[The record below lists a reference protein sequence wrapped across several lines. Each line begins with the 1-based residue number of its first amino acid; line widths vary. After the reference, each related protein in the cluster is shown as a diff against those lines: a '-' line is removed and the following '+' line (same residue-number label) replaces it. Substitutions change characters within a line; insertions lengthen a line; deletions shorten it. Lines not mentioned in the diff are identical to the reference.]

1 MQDNRYNIMVNKFQI
16 EGPIFIGRSCTEY
29 LKMFNLD
36 LQDLKDKKILD
47 CAAGASSFTAKMTG
61 RGYDVK
67 AVDILYGKDPS
78 FLQKRCKDHLI
89 ALVSALSKLEGHF
102 VWNFFENLD
111 ELKKTR
117 LEACR
122 QFFEDYKNNREKY
135 IKADLLNL
143 PFKDNAFNVV
153 LCSHLLFIYDHR
165 LSYEFHINA
174 VKEMLRVTSEDVLIH
189 PLVRHKAIKSRY
201 VKKVAE
207 DLPDVDVMIE
217 RVDYEFR
224 NGGNEMIR
232 INKSE
237 VT

>member
-1 MQDNRYNIMVNKFQI
+1 MDSKFQI
-16 EGPIFIGRSCTEY
+16 EGPIFIGRSYEEY

-61 RGYDVK
+61 KGYDVK
-67 AVDILYGKDPS
+67 AVDILYGKDPF

-89 ALVSALSKLEGHF
+89 ALVSALSSLEGHF
-102 VWNFFENLD
+102 VWNFFESLD
-111 ELKKTR
+111 ELKKIR
-117 LEACR
+117 LKACH

-135 IKADLLNL
+135 IKADLPNL

-174 VKEMLRVTSEDVLIH
+174 VKEMLRVTSKDVLIY

-201 VKKVAE
+201 VKKILE
-207 DLPDVDVMIE
+207 DLLDIEVMIE

-224 NGGNEMIR
+224 KGSNEMMR
-232 INKSE
+232 ISKS
-237 VT
+237 